1 MYRFNFIG
9 QPYRMGFSVFD
20 QYSLLHFTVGVFA
33 YFVSIPLF
41 EFIVLHVLFEYIEN
55 TKMGMN
61 IINTYFILWWPGGK
75 PYPDTLR
82 NQISDI
88 VCATIGWTVSYYLD
102 TWYRD

>member
-1 MYRFNFIG
+1 
-9 QPYRMGFSVFD
+9 
-20 QYSLLHFTVGVFA
+20 
-33 YFVSIPLF
+33 
-41 EFIVLHVLFEYIEN
+41 
-55 TKMGMN
+55 MGMN
-61 IINTYFILWWPGGK
+61 IINTYFIRWWPGGK